1 MYSSWVGL
9 CWQDWRMT
17 DDIACEAIKQMVLLL
32 ILRVGKTLDAR
43 ISPAPHTIASTAAQS
58 QSASSSEKALQQRTS
73 GRTANKDSRCNHTL
87 CLSPPARLGGVE
99 KTPDSTAAQVH
110 AQSSPTPHT
119 ATSSQPYSS
128 LSLATSI
135 SPTHLFK
142 TQVYTTSP
150 LPERRMDSTVSW
162 QRPRPH
168 AVRSTRSSQ
177 TRPGPAR

>member
-1 MYSSWVGL
+1 M

-17 DDIACEAIKQMVLLL
+17 DDIACGAIKQMVLLL
-32 ILRVGKTLDAR
+32 ILRVGKTLRCKNLTCSSHHCFNSCAKPIRLLVGKSLTAEDKWSNCKQR
-43 ISPAPHTIASTAAQS
+43 LSLQPHPLPI
-58 QSASSSEKALQQRTS
+58 
-73 GRTANKDSRCNHTL
+73 
-87 CLSPPARLGGVE
+87 PPPPPPPRRGSVVL
-99 KTPDSTAAQVH
+99 KRRWIHSC
-110 AQSSPTPHT
+110 QSSLTHA
-119 ATSSQPYSS
+119 ATSSKPYSS